1 MYKVNLLPDG
11 LQKGS
16 AVDMR
21 RIKRLA
27 MVAVVG
33 LVVIGGFG
41 VYLVSDYSRLTQRA
55 EVTSP
60 GTQVASKS
68 ETAPGKEGTE
78 KEHHVLPET
87 TRARDDVR
95 SSTPDASVKDP
106 FVGPMSLTGIIFSG
120 GEGDLAIIE
129 SDTTGYVVATGDTV
143 SGLWTVVEIDREMV
157 VLQSADGREMRLEL
171 SGR

>member
-16 AVDMR
+16 AVDMS

-27 MVAVVG
+27 VVAVVG

-41 VYLVSDYSRLTQRA
+41 VYLASDYSRLTQQA
-55 EVTSP
+55 EVTPP
-60 GTQVASKS
+60 GTQVAAKS
-68 ETAPGKEGTE
+68 GVAPGKEGTE

-87 TRARDDVR
+87 TRARDDVQ
-95 SSTPDASVKDP
+95 SETPETSVKDP
-106 FVGPMSLTGIIFSG
+106 FVGPMSLTGIVFSG

-129 SDTTGYVVATGDTV
+129 AGTAAYVVTQGDTV

-157 VLQSADGREMRLEL
+157 VLESADGREMRLEL